1 MYERLV
7 PTQEQSTS
15 FDHILTL
22 ISKADLGNFELGKP
36 TLLTNNLDAISTFL
50 HSFLMRLYFSIDF
63 KNFGLKSNFIQYG
76 NLEEFFCNS
85 DFL

>member
-15 FDHILTL
+15 FDHIPTL

-50 HSFLMRLYFSIDF
+50 HSFLMRL
-63 KNFGLKSNFIQYG
+63 FI
-76 NLEEFFCNS
+76 EFQVLRLGSEPNWCQT
-85 DFL
+85 